1 MKSLDKFAGLEI
13 KNTEEVKGGTF
24 GLLSGLFGG
33 CGYTQPKT
41 CYTPPVNNCY
51 TPPKTI
57 VTLLHKTLVET
68 VVTNSQHLLLVL
80 LSQITAIQDLA
91 GISVLALDVDNCT
104 FSTNK

>member
-51 TPPKTI
+51 TPPKNNCYTPPQ
-57 VTLLHKTLVET
+57 
-68 VVTNSQHLLLVL
+68 NSCGNGGYQQPTPP
-80 LSQITAIQDLA
+80 SCTPKPN
-91 GISVLALDVDNCT
+91 NCNSG
-104 FSTNK
+104 FSWNFSFSFGCR

>member
-24 GLLSGLFGG
+24 GLLSGLLFGG

-51 TPPKTI
+51 TPPKPSCGNGGY
-57 VTLLHKTLVET
+57 T
-68 VVTNSQHLLLVL
+68 VPTPPPSSCNPCTPKPSTCNS
-80 LSQITAIQDLA
+80 
-91 GISVLALDVDNCT
+91 G
-104 FSTNK
+104 FSWNFSFSFGCR